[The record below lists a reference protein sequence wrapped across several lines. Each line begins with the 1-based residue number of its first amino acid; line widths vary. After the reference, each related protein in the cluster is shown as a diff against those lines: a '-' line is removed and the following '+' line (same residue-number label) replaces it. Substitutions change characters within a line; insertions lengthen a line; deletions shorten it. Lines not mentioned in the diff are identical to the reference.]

1 VIAALYRSLHDKRA
15 LTTEMLIEGV
25 RQTVPL
31 SVSRREDIERIRTAA
46 HGRFVPV
53 R

>member
-1 VIAALYRSLHDKRA
+1 
-15 LTTEMLIEGV
+15 MLIEEL

-31 SVSRREDIERIRTAA
+31 SVSRREDLDRLRETAA
-46 HGRFVPV
+46 GRFVGV